1 MTNFIQTRSFDQRN
15 GQGGFAIGLI
25 LLVVLLIA
33 VIVGAIAIASR
44 SSSSSGTQE
53 KDRVA
58 ASSLLTQAQGL
69 NNAFTR
75 ATDGGGIPADN
86 VYMSYVTAAVNANVR
101 NDQANLIGQNGFLPT
116 PSINAQAY
124 DATVAACP
132 VNNIPTDV
140 PTAPATT
147 VTCQFIL
154 TRIALGSAN
163 GNSAVVYTKPLTQA
177 VGRQINA
184 VLWSTSPTLALP
196 ALGGVQPAGDLGA
209 TWGKANAPANIG
221 NATVV
226 TLATA
231 ALQNATVLAPWNGV
245 TGVAPNTSQGVTGS
259 NLPAINGTNRG
270 EGTFTLTNAQ
280 GGPTYYR
287 VLNNL

>member
-44 SSSSSGTQE
+44 SSSSGGTQE

-75 ATDGGGIPADN
+75 ATDGGGIPANN
-86 VYMSYVTAAVNANVR
+86 VYMSYVDAATNADVR
-101 NDQANLIGQNGFLPT
+101 NDQANFIGQNGFLPT
-116 PSINAQAY
+116 PTINTQAY

-132 VNNIPTDV
+132 ANNIPTDIS
-140 PTAPATT
+140 

-154 TRIALGSAN
+154 TRIALGNAN

-196 ALGGVQPAGDLGA
+196 ALGNPPAADLGA
-209 TWGKANAPANIG
+209 TWGKANAPAVIG

-226 TLATA
+226 TVATA
-231 ALQNATVLAPWNGV
+231 ALQNTTVLAPWNGV
-245 TGVAPNTSQGVTGS
+245 NGTSQGVTGS
-259 NLPAINGTNRG
+259 QLPVLNGTNRG
-270 EGTFTLTNAQ
+270 EGTFTLTTVQ

>member
-1 MTNFIQTRSFDQRN
+1 MTNFIQTRSIDQRN
-15 GQGGFAIGLI
+15 SQGGFAIGLI

-44 SSSSSGTQE
+44 SSSSGGTQE
-53 KDRVA
+53 RDRVA
-58 ASSLLTQAQGL
+58 ASSLLTQAQGF

-75 ATDGGGIPADN
+75 ATEGGGIPANN

-132 VNNIPTDV
+132 ANNIPTD
-140 PTAPATT
+140 TSI
-147 VTCQFIL
+147 TCQFIL
-154 TRIALGSAN
+154 SRIALGSAN

-177 VGRQINA
+177 VARQVNA
-184 VLWSTSPTLALP
+184 VLWGTSPTVALP
-196 ALGGVQPAGDLGA
+196 ALGNPPAADLSA
-209 TWGKANAPANIG
+209 TWGKANAPVVIG
-221 NATVV
+221 DATVV

-231 ALQNATVLAPWNGV
+231 ALQNAVAIPVWNGV
-245 TGVAPNTSQGVTGS
+245 NNNSQGVTGS
-259 NLPAINGTNRG
+259 QLPTINGTNRG
-270 EGTFTLTNAQ
+270 EGTFALTNAQ
-280 GGPTYYR
+280 GGPAYYR

>member
-1 MTNFIQTRSFDQRN
+1 MTNFIKTRSFDQRN

-44 SSSSSGTQE
+44 SSSSGGTQE

-75 ATDGGGIPADN
+75 ATDGGGIPANN
-86 VYMSYVTAAVNANVR
+86 VYMSYVTAAVNADVR

-116 PSINAQAY
+116 PTINTQAY
-124 DATVAACP
+124 DAAVAACP
-132 VNNIPTDV
+132 ANNIPTDIS
-140 PTAPATT
+140 

-154 TRIALGSAN
+154 TRIALGNAN

-196 ALGGVQPAGDLGA
+196 ALGGAAPAGDLGA
-209 TWGKANAPANIG
+209 TWGKANAPAVIG
-221 NATVV
+221 NATFV

-231 ALQNATVLAPWNGV
+231 ALQNAVALTPWNGV
-245 TGVAPNTSQGVTGS
+245 NAGSQGVTGS

-270 EGTFTLTNAQ
+270 EGTFTLTNTQ

>member
-44 SSSSSGTQE
+44 SSSSGGTQE
-53 KDRVA
+53 RDRVA
-58 ASSLLTQAQGL
+58 ASSLLTQAQGF

-116 PSINAQAY
+116 PTINAQSY

-132 VNNIPTDV
+132 ANNIPTDISI
-140 PTAPATT
+140 
-147 VTCQFIL
+147 TCQFIL
-154 TRIALGSAN
+154 TRIALGNAN

-177 VGRQINA
+177 VGRQVNA
-184 VLWSTSPTLALP
+184 VLWNASPTLALP
-196 ALGGVQPAGDLGA
+196 ALGGAVPAGDLGA
-209 TWGKANAPANIG
+209 TWGKANAPAVIG

-226 TLATA
+226 TTATA
-231 ALQNATVLAPWNGV
+231 VLQNATVLAPWNGV

-270 EGTFTLTNAQ
+270 EGTFNLTNAQ